1 VTYLTLDQVL
11 DAHRAGLSIGGG
23 SDGIR
28 DRGALES
35 AVAQPAMAFGGQ
47 ELYETI
53 FEKAAALGY
62 SLVMNHPFIDGN
74 KRAGF
79 LAMDTFLRLNGF
91 RIAASVDEG
100 ERMILRIAAG
110 EGSREELIEWLRGQ
124 CVSAEK

>member
-1 VTYLTLDQVL
+1 MTYLSLDQVL
-11 DAHRAGLSIGGG
+11 KAHRAGLAIGGG

-35 AVAQPAMAFGGQ
+35 AVAQPMMTFGGH

-62 SLVMNHPFIDGN
+62 SLVLNHPFIDGN

-91 RIAASVDEG
+91 HIGATVDEG
-100 ERMILRIAAG
+100 EQMILRIAAG
-110 EGSREELIEWLRGQ
+110 ESSREELIAWLQRY
-124 CVSAEK
+124 CTKL